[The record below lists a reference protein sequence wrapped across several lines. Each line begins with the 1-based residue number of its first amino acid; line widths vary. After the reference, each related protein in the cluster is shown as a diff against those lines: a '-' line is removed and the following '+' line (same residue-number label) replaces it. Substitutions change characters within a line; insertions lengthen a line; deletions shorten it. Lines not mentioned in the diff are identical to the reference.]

1 MSHPTQYRSLRG
13 QPLQTKLHIHI
24 ITKQKV

>member
-1 MSHPTQYRSLRG
+1 MHV
-13 QPLQTKLHIHI
+13 HI

>member
-1 MSHPTQYRSLRG
+1 M
-13 QPLQTKLHIHI
+13 HIHI